1 MFDRL
6 RHRKARHSPTRNPIA
21 INKINLLIIG
31 TAFLTVIIIIRLF
44 QLQIIQHDYYQ
55 EIATREQYGFVELP
69 AARGEIIIKDYH
81 SKEEFLLATNTR
93 LNLLYADPA
102 LITDPSYL
110 ANQLSPLI
118 FDLNEAKAADNER
131 IKKLAKNLPAET
143 TEEEK
148 AKLLAP
154 LTDDELQKN
163 FQADLLAKISAKKR
177 PQITLIEDLTPE
189 KAAQIIALKPAGIE
203 IKETVLYAY
212 PPQIGN
218 PASTAEQLAEIVEI
232 PAKKLTTILK
242 GENRYVILKRKL
254 LPEISDKIEELR
266 KNDEKDLFRG
276 IGMKEEFFRYYPE
289 GTLASNIIGYVDG
302 NNMGQYGIESSF
314 NTQLQGIAGK
324 LQTKKDSIGRQ
335 ITVGE
340 SDLKPAIDGDDVVLT
355 IDRSIQLKVE
365 KILEAETKKYNA
377 DSGQVIVMEPKT
389 GKVLAMAHYPAFN
402 PNTYG
407 DVFKKVPVT
416 FTPEEVKNLYPGK
429 EEGVYYYY
437 TNPLT
442 LNKYLV
448 FEQKD
453 ENGQSAY
460 FRYENYVGPEVYHNK
475 IVSWPYEPGSVFKTV
490 AMTIAIDDG
499 DLSPNSTYN
508 DYGPV
513 GVDFNKYS
521 GEYDFEIKNV
531 LGYFGLVN
539 MTTILAKSLNTG
551 MTYVAKT
558 MGPALF
564 YSYLDKFGFLD
575 RTDIEFDTE
584 KTGTIEYFEDWTES
598 ELATH
603 AFGQGLTVTMVQL
616 ANAYSAIVNGGILMQ
631 PHIVE
636 EIRHDDE
643 TITAMEPIEIRRV
656 ISEETSSKMITM
668 LKTSAEE
675 GEARNGQVQGHYIG
689 GKTGTSQTYK
699 YGQALTGNG
708 TTIATYAGFGPINE
722 PKFVIL
728 IKYDYPK
735 TSIWGSSTAAFT
747 FKEIATYLFDYYN
760 IPPDK

>member
-1 MFDRL
+1 MFG
-6 RHRKARHSPTRNPIA
+6 RKKTRNTSTRSPIA
-21 INKINLLIIG
+21 INKINFLIIG
-31 TAFLTVIIIIRLF
+31 TALLTAIILIRLF
-44 QLQIIQHDYYQ
+44 QLQIIQHNYYQ
-55 EIATREQYGFVELP
+55 EIATREQYGFVQLP

-102 LITDPSYL
+102 LITDPSYI
-110 ANQLSPLI
+110 AGKIAPLI

-131 IKKLAKNLPAET
+131 IKKLAKNIPAET

-148 AKLLAP
+148 MKLLTP
-154 LTDDELQKN
+154 LTDEELQKN
-163 FQADLLAKISAKKR
+163 FETGLLEKISTKIR

-189 KAAQIIALKPAGIE
+189 KSARLITLNITGIE
-203 IKETVLYAY
+203 IKENTLYAY

-218 PASTAEQLAEIVEI
+218 PANIAEKLAPIVEI
-232 PAKKLTTILK
+232 PTKKLTTILK

-254 LPEISDKIEELR
+254 TPDISDKIEEL
-266 KNDEKDLFRG
+266 KQSDENNLFRA
-276 IGMKEEFFRYYPE
+276 IDMKEEFFRYYPE
-289 GTLASNIIGYVDG
+289 GTMAGNIIGYVDG
-302 NNMGQYGIESSF
+302 SNVGQYGIESSF
-314 NTQLQGIAGK
+314 NSQLQGVAGK

-340 SDLKPAIDGDDVVLT
+340 SELTPAVDGDDVVLT

-377 DSGQVIVMEPKT
+377 DSGQVVIMEPKS
-389 GKVLAMAHYPAFN
+389 GKILAMAHYPTFN

-407 DVFKKVPVT
+407 AVFKKIPVT
-416 FTPEEVKNLYPGK
+416 FTTEELKNLYPGK
-429 EEGVYYYY
+429 EPGMYYYY

-453 ENGQSAY
+453 ENGNITY
-460 FRYENYVGPEVYHNK
+460 FRYENFVGPEVYHNK
-475 IVSWPYEPGSVFKTV
+475 IVSWPYEPGSVFKTI

-513 GVDFNKYS
+513 GVDFNKYT

-539 MTTILAKSLNTG
+539 MTSILAKSLNTG

-558 MGPALF
+558 IGPALF

-575 RTDIEFDTE
+575 RTDIEFDSE
-584 KTGTIEYFEDWTES
+584 KIGNIEYFEDWTQS

-616 ANAYSAIVNGGILMQ
+616 ANAYGAIINGGILMQ

-636 EIRHDDE
+636 EIRHDDGSV
-643 TITAMEPIEIRRV
+643 TTMEPIEIRRV

-675 GEARNGQVQGHYIG
+675 GEARNGQVEGHYIG

-699 YGQALTGNG
+699 YGQALVGNG
-708 TTIATYAGFGPINE
+708 TTIATYAGFGPIND